1 MKTFYLLHLLSL
13 PLFCFSQERQ
23 TFMLDYLAIY
33 DMTFTRDSLSQQE
46 TELTAYLSF
55 NDSISVFRSE
65 LRYRDDSVKYQHLYG
80 KTKPSGSTISLVG
93 QSREDNLILKHKD
106 TIRTFEHIRMGAN
119 DVISYFHEESKQSQ
133 NWMLMDDILTISGYL
148 CQKATLQ
155 YGNRHWTAWFTYDIP
170 ISDGPYRFAGLPG
183 LIIKMEDKTHSWKFE
198 LVRLLKKPHDVHIN
212 FDKSVKYK
220 KINKKE
226 FYKQKKYLLDN
237 IVDIRAAASIKA
249 DPSMSVRLEN
259 YRNQIKAVRATDN
272 NWIELYP

>member
-106 TIRTFEHIRMGAN
+106 TIRTFEHIRMGTN
-119 DVISYFHEESKQSQ
+119 DVISYFHEESKQCQ
-133 NWMLMDDILTISGYL
+133 NWMLMDDTSTISGYL

-183 LIIKMEDKTHSWKFE
+183 LIIKIEDKTQSWKFE

-259 YRNQIKAVRATDN
+259 YRNQIKTVRATDN